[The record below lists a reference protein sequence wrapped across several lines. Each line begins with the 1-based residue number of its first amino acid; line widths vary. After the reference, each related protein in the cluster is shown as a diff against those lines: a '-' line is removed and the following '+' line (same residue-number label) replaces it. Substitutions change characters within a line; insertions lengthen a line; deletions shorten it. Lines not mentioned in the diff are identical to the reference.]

1 MGFMIELDLNKHDL
15 KPQDQLASHMNTKN
29 ALGSYKN
36 PLGAARSPCLLD
48 AGISIDL
55 RVWLMLLLVSMMY
68 CKDGDECWQ
77 GCWWLA
83 KVFNR
88 LHVSHDWLG

>member
-1 MGFMIELDLNKHDL
+1 M
-15 KPQDQLASHMNTKN
+15 
-29 ALGSYKN
+29 
-36 PLGAARSPCLLD
+36 LD

-83 KVFNR
+83 KAFNR